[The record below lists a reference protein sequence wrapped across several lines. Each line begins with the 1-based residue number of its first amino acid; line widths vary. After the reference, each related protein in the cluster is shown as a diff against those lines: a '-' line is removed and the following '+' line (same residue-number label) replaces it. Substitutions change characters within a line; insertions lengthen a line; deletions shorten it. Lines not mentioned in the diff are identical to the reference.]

1 MSDTDKRPYDTGA
14 PSDDTTAA
22 CSVASRRWTLV
33 AAVLGSSLAFMDGTV
48 VNVAL
53 PAIQRDLNAVVSDA
67 QWVMESYALL
77 LSALLLVGGALGDRF
92 GRRRVF
98 VMGISLFA
106 ISSLGCALSGS
117 VLQLILARAVQ
128 GVGAALLVPGSL
140 ALVSSAYPVAE
151 RGAAIGTWSAFSGI
165 TAAIGPVV
173 GGFLVEHYSWKWAFL
188 LNLPISVLL
197 LIICAMK
204 VPESLNQKNHSPVD
218 VRGAL
223 LAVVALAGI
232 VFALIDAPNGWTSSA
247 VLIAGSVGMVSLI
260 LFFWSEAHQDH
271 PMLPLNL
278 FRERNFAGA
287 NLLTFLLYAA
297 LGGSFFFL
305 PLNLIQ
311 VQGYGATAA
320 GAAFMPFVV
329 IMFSLSRWAGRL
341 VDVFGSKLPLIIGPT
356 VAAIGFGMFALPTI
370 GANYWTTFFPA
381 ICVLGLGM
389 TITIA
394 PLTTTVMN
402 SVSTDLAGTAS
413 GTNNAISRVAGLLAI
428 AVFGVVLTHRFDMA
442 LAAALSHSQLASAMV
457 ASILAEHQKLAGI
470 VIPSQVSHQDA
481 LLLKRAIGL
490 AFVSGFRWVMII
502 SSACALLSAISAWFL
517 IDGKR
522 GTLAR

>member
-1 MSDTDKRPYDTGA
+1 
-14 PSDDTTAA
+14 
-22 CSVASRRWTLV
+22 
-33 AAVLGSSLAFMDGTV
+33 
-48 VNVAL
+48 
-53 PAIQRDLNAVVSDA
+53 
-67 QWVMESYALL
+67 
-77 LSALLLVGGALGDRF
+77 
-92 GRRRVF
+92 
-98 VMGISLFA
+98 
-106 ISSLGCALSGS
+106 
-117 VLQLILARAVQ
+117 
-128 GVGAALLVPGSL
+128 
-140 ALVSSAYPVAE
+140 
-151 RGAAIGTWSAFSGI
+151 
-165 TAAIGPVV
+165 
-173 GGFLVEHYSWKWAFL
+173 
-188 LNLPISVLL
+188 
-197 LIICAMK
+197 
-204 VPESLNQKNHSPVD
+204 
-218 VRGAL
+218 
-223 LAVVALAGI
+223 
-232 VFALIDAPNGWTSSA
+232 
-247 VLIAGSVGMVSLI
+247 LI

-428 AVFGVVLTHRFDMA
+428 AVFGVVLTHRFDIA